1 MSDDGW
7 SNRCDRSR
15 TDRCDQQFTLV
26 PFAGISLI
34 RFRGSRING
43 LSQLRH
49 SDKKLAPTNGALNV
63 NYALTAQNSSRMFDA
78 GGVKH
83 QQNQLIFQHKARFQ
97 RLADVR

>member
-1 MSDDGW
+1 M
-7 SNRCDRSR
+7 
-15 TDRCDQQFTLV
+15 
-26 PFAGISLI
+26 
-34 RFRGSRING
+34 
-43 LSQLRH
+43 
-49 SDKKLAPTNGALNV
+49 NV